1 MLHRIV
7 RVVLTI
13 TLSLTT
19 VVHEYL
25 ESNTSFGK
33 VAVQIV

>member
-1 MLHRIV
+1 LF
-7 RVVLTI
+7 VLKTAA
-13 TLSLTT
+13 T
-19 VVHEYL
+19 HEYL